1 MNIQP
6 AKLSDKE
13 QIQNLMNELNSYRK
27 SLFSQENIEFHQR
40 VNPYPP
46 LSESDLED
54 TIIFVAEDSS
64 NSIVGF
70 IQGTIHFR
78 KNHKLS
84 KLGSIDELYIQ
95 PELRKSG
102 LATELFQLLETELRT
117 RGCDHLTTF
126 TDFENQLSQNFYTK
140 LGMQKATIEFW
151 KKL

>member
-1 MNIQP
+1 MQIRP
-6 AKLSDKE
+6 AKLSDKD
-13 QIQNLMNELNSYRK
+13 QIQHLMNELNSYR
-27 SLFSQENIEFHQR
+27 SSIFSKENKEFHQR
-40 VNPYPP
+40 VNPYSS
-46 LSESDLED
+46 LSDDDIEN
-54 TIIFVAEDSS
+54 TIIFVAEDTS
-64 NSIVGF
+64 NQIIGF
-70 IQGTIHFR
+70 IQGSIHQR

-102 LATELFQLLETELRT
+102 LASTLFQLLETELRK
-117 RGCDHLTTF
+117 RGCDHMTTF